1 MIGVCVKANRWFT
14 FGKDYEI
21 IFHSDRATTVE
32 SDDGCHW
39 FVSYQGDGYYRST
52 DSRGEEAVF
61 LDRAYCGPEYP
72 YLKEDKE

>member
-32 SDDGCHW
+32 SDDGCYW
-39 FVSYQGDGYYRST
+39 FVSYHGDGYYRST
-52 DSRGEEAVF
+52 DYRGEEAVF

-72 YLKEDKE
+72 YLREDKE

>member
-32 SDDGCHW
+32 SDGGCHW
-39 FVSYQGDGYYRST
+39 FVSYHGDGYYRST